1 MSVKFLKNGIN
12 YEKELKKS
20 KKLRDILREMLA
32 VEKIRLDIGTVNEEG
47 VNGVAGSVKRP
58 DPGEDEIVNYAI
70 RQFDASVIKRKN
82 LS

>member
-1 MSVKFLKNGIN
+1 
-12 YEKELKKS
+12 
-20 KKLRDILREMLA
+20 MLA
-32 VEKIRLDIGTVNEEG
+32 VEKIKLDIDTVNEEG
-47 VNGVAGSVKRP
+47 VNGVDGSVKRP